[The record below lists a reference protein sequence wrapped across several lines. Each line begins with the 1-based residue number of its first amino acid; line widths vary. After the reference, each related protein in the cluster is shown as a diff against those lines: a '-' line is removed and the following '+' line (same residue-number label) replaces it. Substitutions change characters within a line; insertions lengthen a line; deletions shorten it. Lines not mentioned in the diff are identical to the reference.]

1 MSCARCFDICP
12 TAVEAEAGRPA
23 YRIVRFF
30 QNHPSGISRLKM
42 EQRGL
47 TLAQAQAHC
56 HDPET
61 SSRTCKSTDNVARTK
76 VYGPWFDGYEAE
88 RT

>member
-1 MSCARCFDICP
+1 MDTRTKLIN
-12 TAVEAEAGRPA
+12 RPDDTGT

-42 EQRGL
+42 PQRGL

-61 SSRTCKSTDNVARTK
+61 SSSTCKSADNVARTK
-76 VYGPWFDGYEAE
+76 VYGPWFDGYEE
-88 RT
+88 DT